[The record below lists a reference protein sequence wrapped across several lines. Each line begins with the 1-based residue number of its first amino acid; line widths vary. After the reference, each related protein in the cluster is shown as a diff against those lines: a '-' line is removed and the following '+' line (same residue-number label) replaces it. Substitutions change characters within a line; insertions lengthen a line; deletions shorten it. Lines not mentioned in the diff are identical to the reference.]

1 MDAEDIMDVGITD
14 AGITGAEGGDLD
26 CYPSL
31 QSFSVRVPLST
42 GFIPWVRLTIATATG
57 TTITKTLVIPPNILG
72 ELENMITLQISGT
85 VSILQPTGSEGDD
98 S

>member
-1 MDAEDIMDVGITD
+1 MVGITD
-14 AGITGAEGGDLD
+14 VDTDVGIIGAEGGELD

-57 TTITKTLVIPPNILG
+57 TTITKTLVIPPNTLG
-72 ELENMITLQISGT
+72 EPENTTTLLISGT
-85 VSILQPTGSEGDD
+85 VSIQQPTGSGDD
-98 S
+98 DH